1 MTKMKTKLFLFAL
14 LALMSFAWISCN
26 KKDEAPKE
34 PPSSTTELDGT
45 QWEGTF
51 NDSISLELSFVENR
65 CYLSTNLPETAAD
78 GTYATKNSSKVYII
92 IKNVTGNWGGG
103 MYIGTLIIGTYDL
116 TEKTLTFNLVV
127 EGTPVTVIF
136 KQVLTN

>member
-1 MTKMKTKLFLFAL
+1 MKTKLFLLVL

-34 PPSSTTELDGT
+34 SPSSTTELDGT
-45 QWEGTF
+45 QWEGTL
-51 NDSISLELSFVENR
+51 DSISLKLSFVENR

-78 GTYATKNSSKVYII
+78 GTYATKNSSKVYIV
-92 IKNVTGNWGGG
+92 IKNVTGDWGGG

-116 TEKTLTFNLVV
+116 TEKKLTFNLVV

-136 KQVLTN
+136 NQVLTN

>member
-1 MTKMKTKLFLFAL
+1 MKTKLFLFAL

-34 PPSSTTELDGT
+34 PPSSTTELAGT
-45 QWEGTF
+45 QWEGTLS
-51 NDSISLELSFVENR
+51 DSISLELSFVENR

-78 GTYATKNSSKVYII
+78 GTYATKNSSKVYIV
-92 IKNVTGNWGGG
+92 IKNVTGDWVSG
-103 MYIGTLIIGTYDL
+103 MYIGTIIIGTYDL

-136 KQVLTN
+136 NQVLTN

>member
-1 MTKMKTKLFLFAL
+1 MKTKLFLFAL

-26 KKDEAPKE
+26 KKDDAPKE

-45 QWEGTF
+45 QWEGTL
-51 NDSISLELSFVENR
+51 NDSISLKLSFVENR

-78 GTYATKNSSKVYII
+78 GTYATKNSSKVYIV
-92 IKNVTGNWGGG
+92 IKNVTGDWSSG
-103 MYIGTLIIGTYDL
+103 MYKGTIIIGTYDL

-136 KQVLTN
+136 NQVLTN

>member
-1 MTKMKTKLFLFAL
+1 MKTKLFLFAL

-45 QWEGTF
+45 QWAGTLS
-51 NDSISLELSFVENR
+51 DSISLELSFVENR

-78 GTYATKNSSKVYII
+78 GTYATKNSSKVYIV
-92 IKNVTGNWGGG
+92 IKNVTGNWNSG
-103 MYIGTLIIGTYDL
+103 MYIGTIIIGTYDL

-136 KQVLTN
+136 NQVLTN

>member
-1 MTKMKTKLFLFAL
+1 MKTKLFLFAL

-26 KKDEAPKE
+26 KKDEAPNE

-45 QWEGTF
+45 QWEGKL
-51 NDSISLELSFVENR
+51 DSISLKLSFVENR

-92 IKNVTGNWGGG
+92 IKNVTGDRGIG
-103 MYIGTLIIGTYDL
+103 MYKGTLIIGTYDL

-136 KQVLTN
+136 NQVLTN

>member
-1 MTKMKTKLFLFAL
+1 MKTKLFLFAL

-34 PPSSTTELDGT
+34 PPSSTTELAGT
-45 QWEGTF
+45 QWEGTLS
-51 NDSISLELSFVENR
+51 DSISLELSFVENR

-78 GTYATKNSSKVYII
+78 GTYATKNSSKVYIV
-92 IKNVTGNWGGG
+92 IKNVTGDWSSG
-103 MYIGTLIIGTYDL
+103 MYKGTIIIGTYDL

-136 KQVLTN
+136 NQVLTN

>member
-1 MTKMKTKLFLFAL
+1 MKTKLFLFAL

-45 QWEGTF
+45 QWEGTL
-51 NDSISLELSFVENR
+51 NDSISLELLFVENR

-78 GTYATKNSSKVYII
+78 GTYATKNSSKVYIV
-92 IKNVTGNWGGG
+92 IKNVTGDRGIG
-103 MYIGTLIIGTYDL
+103 MYKGTIIIGTYDL

-136 KQVLTN
+136 NQVLTN

>member
-1 MTKMKTKLFLFAL
+1 MKTKLFLFAL

-45 QWEGTF
+45 QWEGTL
-51 NDSISLELSFVENR
+51 DSISLKLSFVENR
-65 CYLSTNLPETAAD
+65 CYLTTNLPETAAD
-78 GTYATKNSSKVYII
+78 GTYATKNSSKVYIV
-92 IKNVTGNWGGG
+92 IKNVTGDRGIG
-103 MYIGTLIIGTYDL
+103 MYKGTLIIGTYDL

-136 KQVLTN
+136 NQVLTN

>member
-1 MTKMKTKLFLFAL
+1 MKTKLFLFAL

-34 PPSSTTELDGT
+34 PPSSTTELAGT
-45 QWEGTF
+45 QWEGTL

-78 GTYATKNSSKVYII
+78 GTYVTKNSSKVYIV
-92 IKNVTGNWGGG
+92 IKNVTGDRGIG
-103 MYIGTLIIGTYDL
+103 MYIGTIIIGTYDL

-136 KQVLTN
+136 NQVLTN